1 MAAGRLLLLDVVG
14 LTPGLVGADTPNLAR
29 LATDGAIVPLECP
42 FPALTCSSQASL
54 LTGKL
59 PREHG
64 IVGNGWYVREA
75 QEIAFW
81 KQSHA
86 LVQAEDVHARVMR
99 EVPGATVGRLF
110 LWYAMGAPAT
120 WCVTPR
126 PQYKADGRKIP
137 DVWSNPP
144 ELRDELQAALG
155 PFPLFKFW
163 GPGAG
168 LESSRWITG
177 AAAEVWRRHR
187 PTLLSV
193 YVPHLD
199 YDFQRFGPDDPR
211 SRQALRDVDAAVGPL
226 IDQARADGAS
236 VIVFSE
242 YGIERVDTPVHP
254 NRALRE
260 ADLLAV
266 RDEGGGELLDPVLS
280 KAFAVS
286 DHQIAHVYVND
297 ARVLP
302 EVRRVLERLRGVG
315 EILDDDGKR
324 AAGLDH
330 PRSGDFVL
338 VAAPG
343 AWFTYYYWT
352 DDARAPDFARCV
364 EIHRKPGYD
373 PCELAF
379 DPRLSSPK
387 LAAAWRLAKKA
398 LGFRSLFDV
407 VGLDPTVVR
416 GSHGRRPSNPS
427 AGPVLIGPDS
437 AAAGAVEI
445 KRFPELLLRALR

>member
-1 MAAGRLLLLDVVG
+1 MAGRLLLLDVVG
-14 LTPGLVGADTPNLAR
+14 LTPALVGADTPNLAR
-29 LATDGAIVPLECP
+29 LAKDGAMAPLECP
-42 FPALTCSSQASL
+42 FPALTCSSQATL
-54 LTGKL
+54 LTGTL

-64 IVGNGWYVREA
+64 IVGNGWYFRES
-75 QEIAFW
+75 QEVSFW

-86 LVQAEDVHARVMR
+86 LLQAEDVHARVLR
-99 EVPGATVGRLF
+99 EVPGATVARLF

-144 ELRDELQAALG
+144 ELRGELQASLG
-155 PFPLFKFW
+155 TFPLFKFW

-168 LESSRWITG
+168 IESSRWIV
-177 AAAEVWRRHR
+177 AAAADVWRRHR
-187 PTLLSV
+187 PTMLSI

-199 YDFQRFGPDDPR
+199 YDFQRFGPEDAR
-211 SRQALRDVDAAVGPL
+211 SRQSLRDVDAAVGPL
-226 IDQARADGAS
+226 IDQARGDGAS

-254 NRALRE
+254 NRVLRE
-260 ADLLAV
+260 AGLLSV

-280 KAFAVS
+280 KAFAVC
-286 DHQIAHVYVND
+286 DHQVAHVYVND
-297 ARVLP
+297 ARALP
-302 EVRRVLERLRGVG
+302 EVRRLLLDLRGVG
-315 EILDDDGKR
+315 ELLDDAGKR

-330 PRSGDFVL
+330 PRSGDLVL
-338 VAAPG
+338 VASPG

-379 DPRLSSPK
+379 DPKLASPK
-387 LAAAWRLAKKA
+387 LAAGWRLAKKT
-398 LGFRSLFDV
+398 LGFRSVFDV

-416 GSHGRRPSNPS
+416 GSHGRKTPDLA
-427 AGPVLIGPDS
+427 AGPVFIGP
-437 AAAGAVEI
+437 AGATQAPVEAS
-445 KRFPELLLRALR
+445 RFAGIVFDSVG